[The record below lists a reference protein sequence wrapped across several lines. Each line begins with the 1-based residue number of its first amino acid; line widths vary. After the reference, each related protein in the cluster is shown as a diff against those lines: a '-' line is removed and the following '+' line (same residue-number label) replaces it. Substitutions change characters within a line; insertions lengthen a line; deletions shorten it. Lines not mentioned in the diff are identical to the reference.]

1 MAKKEEKT
9 KQKSHYFKDMKAE
22 LKKVIWPT
30 PKQLASNTL
39 AVIAF
44 TFIIAVIVFVLDL
57 SFDTINKY
65 GVTPLQ
71 SKIQSSYTASKE
83 NNDSSKDLLKRDL
96 FDDLIEE
103 INKLYKNNSLKQ
115 LNQDKDTNDT
125 NEKAKDEKYREN
137 IISYNLLL
145 DYNEKPIDTL
155 LEL

>member
-83 NNDSSKDLLKRDL
+83 NNDSS
-96 FDDLIEE
+96 EE
-103 INKLYKNNSLKQ
+103 STENKEGEEAKSEDESSQEEKSEEEQKESNES
-115 LNQDKDTNDT
+115 
-125 NEKAKDEKYREN
+125 NEKNQEETKKDAKSNK
-137 IISYNLLL
+137 
-145 DYNEKPIDTL
+145 
-155 LEL
+155 